1 MEKEIICTVCPMGC
15 HIRVTGEGERI
26 DSVEGFSCKR
36 GETYAR
42 SEFAHPVR
50 ILTSTV
56 KLKNGSEPLLPV
68 RSSAPVPKEL
78 VPECIAKLKEITVT
92 APVRRHDVI
101 IANVLGTGIDIIS
114 SDTVEA
120 NER

>member
-15 HIRVTGEGERI
+15 HIRVTGEGDRI
-26 DSVEGFSCKR
+26 DSIAGFSCKR
-36 GETYAR
+36 GETYGR
-42 SEFAHPVR
+42 NEFSHPVR

-56 KLKNGSEPLLPV
+56 KLVNGAEALLPV
-68 RSSAPVPKEL
+68 RSETPVPKEL
-78 VPECIAKLKEITVT
+78 MAECIEELRKITVK

-101 IANVLGTGIDIIS
+101 LPDILGTGIDIIS

-120 NER
+120 R